1 MAQRTPR
8 TSNQTS
14 ASNPKGKEMNLKA
27 MSVKRVNE
35 HIKYTGKTPT
45 QKEHQEMI
53 CTEVTMATHAQNS
66 PAKQPTRIMIGG
78 LWIQPQVKQQSRL
91 GYNLDLDDM
100 DEWTQERIEI
110 EAMMGEIPDSSE
122 H

>member
-1 MAQRTPR
+1 
-8 TSNQTS
+8 
-14 ASNPKGKEMNLKA
+14 MNLKA

-45 QKEHQEMI
+45 HKEYQEMI

-66 PAKQPTRIMIGG
+66 PAKQTTRIMIGW

-110 EAMMGEIPDSSE
+110 EAMMGEITNSSE

>member
-1 MAQRTPR
+1 M
-8 TSNQTS
+8 NIQT
-14 ASNPKGKEMNLKA
+14 LA
-27 MSVKRVNE
+27 MKRVKDYAE
-35 HIKYTGKTPT
+35 YTGKTLT
-45 QKEHQEMI
+45 KEEEETMI
-53 CTEVTMATHAQNS
+53 CTEVTMAEHNQKS

-110 EAMMGEIPDSSE
+110 EAMMGEITNSSE

>member
-1 MAQRTPR
+1 
-8 TSNQTS
+8 
-14 ASNPKGKEMNLKA
+14 
-27 MSVKRVNE
+27 
-35 HIKYTGKTPT
+35 
-45 QKEHQEMI
+45 MI

-78 LWIQPQVKQQSRL
+78 LWIQPEVKQQSRL

-110 EAMMGEIPDSSE
+110 EAMMGEITNSSE

>member
-1 MAQRTPR
+1 MIQ
-8 TSNQTS
+8 
-14 ASNPKGKEMNLKA
+14 A
-27 MSVKRVNE
+27 MSVKRINE
-35 HIKYTGKTPT
+35 YIKYTGKTPT
-45 QKEHQEMI
+45 QKEYQEMI
-53 CTEVTMATHAQNS
+53 CTEVTMAEHNQKS

-110 EAMMGEIPDSSE
+110 EAMMGELPDSSE

>member
-1 MAQRTPR
+1 MIQ
-8 TSNQTS
+8 
-14 ASNPKGKEMNLKA
+14 A
-27 MSVKRVNE
+27 MSVKRVKE

-45 QKEHQEMI
+45 QKEYQEMI
-53 CTEVTMATHAQNS
+53 CTEVTMAEHNQKS

-100 DEWTQERIEI
+100 DEWTQDRIEI
-110 EAMMGEIPDSSE
+110 EAMMGELPDSSE

>member
-1 MAQRTPR
+1 M
-8 TSNQTS
+8 NIQTL
-14 ASNPKGKEMNLKA
+14 AT
-27 MSVKRVNE
+27 KRVKDHAE
-35 HIKYTGKTPT
+35 YTGKTLT
-45 QKEHQEMI
+45 EEEEENMI
-53 CTEVTMATHAQNS
+53 CTEVTMAEHNQKS

-110 EAMMGEIPDSSE
+110 EAMMGELPDSSE